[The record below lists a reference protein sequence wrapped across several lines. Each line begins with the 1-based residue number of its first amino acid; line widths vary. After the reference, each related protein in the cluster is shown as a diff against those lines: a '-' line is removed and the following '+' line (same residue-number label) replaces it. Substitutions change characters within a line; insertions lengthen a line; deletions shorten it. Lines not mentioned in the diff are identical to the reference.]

1 MYTYRG
7 GIGMAQYTLV
17 ATCSFGL
24 EALVGRELRL
34 LGYDEL
40 SVENG
45 RVTFNGNER
54 DIARCNI
61 WLRTADRVL
70 IKVREFKATDFQE
83 LFQGTLNTEWENFFP
98 IDGKMHI
105 IGKSVRST
113 LSSVK
118 DCQSIVKK
126 GIVQAMRRKYHVA
139 RFPETGPVYRVE
151 VGLLKDVATL
161 TIDTTG
167 HGLHKRGY
175 REESGEAPLRENL
188 AAALVMLSRW
198 TPDRVLADPL
208 CGAGT
213 IAIEAAL
220 IGRNMAPGLLRTFVS
235 EEWEQM
241 SGDTWRSV
249 REDALARISGTP
261 FRILASDR
269 DGKAVK
275 KARENALRAGVG
287 DFIGFQKLPIEEFR
301 SSKKHG
307 CVICNPPYGER
318 MGESKEVEYL
328 YKSMGKVFSKLDR
341 WSFFVL
347 TAHPRFEALF
357 GRKAD
362 RNRKLYNG
370 NIRCYFYEYFG
381 QLPPRRTT
389 GGMEN
394 RG

>member
-1 MYTYRG
+1 
-7 GIGMAQYTLV
+7 MAQYTLV

-24 EALVGRELRL
+24 ESLVARELRS

-45 RVTFNGNER
+45 KVTFNGNER
-54 DIARCNI
+54 DIARTNI
-61 WLRTADRVL
+61 WLRTADRIL
-70 IKVREFKATDFQE
+70 IKVRAFKATDFEE
-83 LFQGTLNTEWENFFP
+83 LFQGTLDTGWEGFLP
-98 IDGKMHI
+98 IDAKMHV

-126 GIVQAMRRKYHVA
+126 AIVQAMRRRHHVA
-139 RFPETGPVYRVE
+139 RFPETGPLYKVE

-167 HGLHKRGY
+167 NGLHKRGY

-198 TPDRVLADPL
+198 TPDRVLVDPL

-213 IAIEAAL
+213 LAIEAAL

-235 EEWEQM
+235 EKWGQIP
-241 SGDTWRSV
+241 GDIWRSV
-249 REDALARISGTP
+249 REDAAARINETS
-261 FRILASDR
+261 FRVLASDR
-269 DGKAVK
+269 DGKVVK

-287 DFIGFQKLPIEEFR
+287 DFIGFQKLPIEGFT
-301 SSKKHG
+301 SSRKYG
-307 CVICNPPYGER
+307 CVISNPPYGER
-318 MGESKEVEYL
+318 MGEAKEVEDL
-328 YKSMGKVFSKLDR
+328 YRSMGRVFSKLDQ
-341 WSFFVL
+341 WSFFIL
-347 TAHPRFEALF
+347 TAHPRFETLF

-362 RNRKLYNG
+362 KNRKLYNG

-381 QLPPRRTT
+381 QLPPHRIT
-389 GGMEN
+389 GRMES

>member
-1 MYTYRG
+1 
-7 GIGMAQYTLV
+7 MARYVLI

-24 EALVGRELRL
+24 ESLVAQELRW

-40 SVENG
+40 TVENG
-45 RVTFNGNER
+45 RVTFNGDEK

-70 IKVREFKATDFQE
+70 VKIKEFKATDFEE
-83 LFQGTLNTEWENFFP
+83 LFRGTLDFGWEELFP
-98 IDGKMHI
+98 VDGRMYV

-118 DCQSIVKK
+118 DCQSIAKK
-126 GIVQAMRRKYHVA
+126 AIIQAMRRRYHIA
-139 RFPETGPVYRVE
+139 QFPETGPLYKVE

-167 HGLHKRGY
+167 DGLHKRGY

-220 IGRNMAPGLLRTFVS
+220 IGRNMAPGLRRTFAS
-235 EEWEQM
+235 EKWGQIP
-241 SGDTWRSV
+241 GNTWRSA
-249 REDALARISGTP
+249 RDDAVAQINTTS
-261 FRILASDR
+261 FRVLASDR

-275 KARENALRAGVG
+275 KARDNALRAGVR
-287 DFIGFQKLPIEEFR
+287 DFIGFQRLPIEDFR
-301 SSKKHG
+301 SSRKYG

-318 MGESKEVEYL
+318 MGESKEVEEL
-328 YKSMGKVFSKLDR
+328 YKSMGGVFSKLDT
-341 WSFFVL
+341 WSLFIL
-347 TAHPRFEALF
+347 TAHPHFETLF
-357 GRKAD
+357 DRKAN

-370 NIRCYFYEYFG
+370 NMRCYYYEYFG
-381 QLPPRRTT
+381 QLPPRRATVRA
-389 GGMEN
+389 EN
-394 RG
+394 QG